1 MALIYDA
8 GALIAADHGDRRFAL
23 LHEKALAI
31 TNTIPIVPAAVVGQ
45 VWRDGAKQA
54 RLARLLKGVSVEP
67 LDETTAKEA
76 GILCGRS
83 ATSDVIDAVVVAVA
97 MRQRAGI
104 MTSDSGDIAKLINAY
119 GGVFRPPVFEV

>member
-1 MALIYDA
+1 MALVYDA
-8 GALIAADHGDRRFAL
+8 GALIAADRGDRRFAL
-23 LHEKALAI
+23 LHEKTLA
-31 TNTIPIVPAAVVGQ
+31 TADTMPIVPAAVVGQ

-83 ATSDVIDAVVVAVA
+83 ATSDVIDASVVAIA
-97 MRQRAGI
+97 MRHRAGI
-104 MTSDSGDIAKLINAY
+104 VTSDPGDIAKLIDAY